1 MEPGEEAGADPRRL
15 GRRQSTSEEQDR
27 PSTSSGQSDVR
38 MNDHR
43 TRAGFVAVIGAPNAG
58 KSTLVN
64 ALVGQK
70 VAIVSPKAQTTRAR
84 LMGIAVHEATQIL
97 LVDTPGIF
105 QPKRRLDRAMVAA
118 AWTGAQDADL
128 ILLLIDAAARVTD
141 DVERIIASLGD
152 RQHPLFLVF
161 NKIDLIK
168 KPDLLALSSNLTGR
182 LNPDKVFMISAT
194 QGDGVPDLKQ
204 ALSDAMPEGPWLYP
218 EDEVSDAT
226 DRMIAA
232 ELTREQVVNQLYQ
245 ELPYAVAIETETWQD
260 RPDGSTEIRQQIL
273 VERDSQK
280 AIVIGK
286 GGQRLKAIGAAA
298 RAEIAEHLGRP
309 AHLFLHVKVNP
320 RWDEDRGLYREIGLE
335 WAD

>member
-1 MEPGEEAGADPRRL
+1 M
-15 GRRQSTSEEQDR
+15 TVEQ
-27 PSTSSGQSDVR
+27 TC
-38 MNDHR
+38 
-43 TRAGFVAVIGAPNAG
+43 AGFVAVIGAPNAG

-70 VAIVSPKAQTTRAR
+70 VAIVSPKAQTTRSR
-84 LMGIAVHEATQIL
+84 LMGIAIAGDAQIL

-105 QPKRRLDRAMVAA
+105 EPRRRLDRAMVAA

-128 ILLLIDAAARVTD
+128 ILLVIDAATTLTGE
-141 DVERIIASLGD
+141 VERIIASLAQ
-152 RQHPLFLVF
+152 RQHPLFLVL
-161 NKIDLIK
+161 NKIDLVK
-168 KPDLLALSSNLTGR
+168 KPQLLALAAELTTR
-182 LNPDKVFMISAT
+182 LEPDKLFMISAS

-204 ALSDAMPEGPWLYP
+204 ALAAVMPTGPWLYP

-232 ELTREQVVNQLYQ
+232 ELTREQIVNQLYQ
-245 ELPYAVAIETETWQD
+245 ELPYATAVETETWQD

-273 VERDSQK
+273 VERNSQK

-286 GGQRLKAIGAAA
+286 GGRRLKDIGAAA
-298 RAEIAEHLGRP
+298 RAEITQHLGRP
-309 AHLFLHVKVNP
+309 VHLFLHVKVNP

>member
-1 MEPGEEAGADPRRL
+1 M
-15 GRRQSTSEEQDR
+15 
-27 PSTSSGQSDVR
+27 SDSQ
-38 MNDHR
+38 
-43 TRAGFVAVIGAPNAG
+43 TRAGFVAVIGPPNAG

-70 VAIVSPKAQTTRAR
+70 VAIVSPKAQTTRSR
-84 LMGIAVHEATQIL
+84 LMGIAIAGESQIL

-105 QPKRRLDRAMVAA
+105 EPRRRLDRAMVAA

-128 ILLLIDAAARVTD
+128 ILLVIDAAATMTG
-141 DVERIIASLGD
+141 DVERIIASLAE
-152 RQHPLFLVF
+152 RQHPLFLVL
-161 NKIDLIK
+161 NKIDLVK
-168 KPDLLALSSNLTGR
+168 KPQLLALAADLTAR
-182 LNPDKVFMISAT
+182 LEPDKVFMISAS
-194 QGDGVPDLKQ
+194 QGDGVLDLKQ
-204 ALSDAMPEGPWLYP
+204 ALAAAMPAGPWLYP

-232 ELTREQVVNQLYQ
+232 ELTREQIVNQLHQ
-245 ELPYAVAIETETWQD
+245 ELPYSTAVETETWED
-260 RPDGSTEIRQQIL
+260 RPDGSTAIRQQIL

-286 GGQRLKAIGAAA
+286 GGRRLKEIGASA

-309 AHLFLHVKVNP
+309 VHLFLHVKVNP

>member
-1 MEPGEEAGADPRRL
+1 M
-15 GRRQSTSEEQDR
+15 SEDQ
-27 PSTSSGQSDVR
+27 
-38 MNDHR
+38 

-70 VAIVSPKAQTTRAR
+70 VAIVSGKPQTTRAR
-84 LMGIAVHEATQIL
+84 LMGIAVEGSAQIL

-105 QPKRRLDRAMVAA
+105 EPRRRLDRAMVAA

-128 ILLLIDAAARVTD
+128 ILLVIDAAARLNAE
-141 DVERIIASLGD
+141 VERIVGSIVE
-152 RQHPLFLVF
+152 RKQRLFLAL
-161 NKIDLIK
+161 NKVDLVNK
-168 KPDLLALSSNLTGR
+168 GTLLALATDLSAR
-182 LNPDKVFMISAT
+182 LNPEKVFMISAA
-194 QGDGVPDLKQ
+194 QGDGVPDLKR
-204 ALSDAMPEGPWLYP
+204 ALAHAMPQGPWLYP

-232 ELTREQVVNQLYQ
+232 ELTREQVLNQLHQ
-245 ELPYAVAIETETWQD
+245 ELPYATAVETETWED
-260 RPDGSTEIRQQIL
+260 RPDGSTVINQQIL

-286 GGQRLKAIGAAA
+286 GGQRLKSIGAAA
-298 RAEIAEHLGRP
+298 RAEITQHLGRP
-309 AHLFLHVKVNP
+309 VHLYLHVKVEP
-320 RWDEDRGLYREIGLE
+320 KWGEDRSLYRDIGLE

>member
-1 MEPGEEAGADPRRL
+1 MTG
-15 GRRQSTSEEQDR
+15 TEQK
-27 PSTSSGQSDVR
+27 
-38 MNDHR
+38 
-43 TRAGFVAVIGAPNAG
+43 AGFVAVIGAPNAG

-84 LMGIAVHEATQIL
+84 LMGIAIHGQTQIL

-105 QPKRRLDRAMVAA
+105 EPRRRLDRAMVAA
-118 AWTGAQDADL
+118 AWTGAEDADL
-128 ILLLIDAAARVTD
+128 ILLVIDSSEVVKSSAD
-141 DVERIIASLGD
+141 RILAGLET
-152 RQHPLFLVF
+152 RRHPLFLAL
-161 NKIDLIK
+161 NKIDLVK
-168 KPDLLALSSNLTGR
+168 KPQLLALSAELTAR
-182 LNPDKVFMISAT
+182 LNPEQVFMISAA

-204 ALSDAMPEGPWLYP
+204 ALADAMPSGPWLYP

-232 ELTREQVVNQLYQ
+232 ELTREQIVNRLYE
-245 ELPYAVAIETETWQD
+245 ELPYATAIETETWED
-260 RPDGSTEIRQQIL
+260 RPDGSTAIRQQIL

-286 GGQRLKAIGAAA
+286 GGRRLKEIGAAA

-309 AHLFLHVKVNP
+309 VHLFLHVKVNP
-320 RWDEDRGLYREIGLE
+320 RWDEDRGLYREIGLD

>member
-1 MEPGEEAGADPRRL
+1 MTEK
-15 GRRQSTSEEQDR
+15 T
-27 PSTSSGQSDVR
+27 
-38 MNDHR
+38 

-84 LMGIAVHEATQIL
+84 LMGIAIQGSSQIL

-105 QPKRRLDRAMVAA
+105 EPRRRLDRAMVAA
-118 AWTGAQDADL
+118 AWGGAGDADL
-128 ILLLIDAAARVTD
+128 ILLVVDVDAGVGRA
-141 DVERIIASLGD
+141 VEQILEGLGEREHALWIALNKVDLVKKEKLLG
-152 RQHPLFLVF
+152 
-161 NKIDLIK
+161 
-168 KPDLLALSSNLTGR
+168 LSVQLTER
-182 LNPDKVFMISAT
+182 LNPDKVFMISASE
-194 QGDGVPDLKQ
+194 GDGVPDLKD
-204 ALSDAMPEGPWLYP
+204 ALAQAMPEGPWLYP

-232 ELTREQVVNQLYQ
+232 ELTREQVVNQLHQ
-245 ELPYAVAIETETWQD
+245 ELPYATVIETESWED
-260 RPDGSTEIRQQIL
+260 RQDGSTAIHQQIL

-286 GGQRLKAIGAAA
+286 GGSRLKSIGAAA
-298 RAEIAEHLGRP
+298 REEIAHHLGRKV
-309 AHLFLHVKVNP
+309 HLFLHVKVNP
-320 RWDEDRGLYREIGLE
+320 RWDEDRSIYREIGLE

>member
-1 MEPGEEAGADPRRL
+1 MTE
-15 GRRQSTSEEQDR
+15 T
-27 PSTSSGQSDVR
+27 
-38 MNDHR
+38 

-84 LMGIAVHEATQIL
+84 LMGIAIHGPSQVL

-105 QPKRRLDRAMVAA
+105 EPKRRLDRAMVAA

-128 ILLLIDAAARVTD
+128 IMLVV
-141 DVERIIASLGD
+141 DVSEKLREKVLEGLEN
-152 RQHPLFLVF
+152 REHPLFLVL
-161 NKIDLIK
+161 NKIDLVAK
-168 KPDLLALSSNLTGR
+168 TKLLEIAAELTDR

-194 QGDGVPDLKQ
+194 QGDGVMDLKE
-204 ALSDAMPEGPWLYP
+204 ALAAAMPEGPWLYP

-232 ELTREQVVNQLYQ
+232 ELTREQVVNQLHQ
-245 ELPYAVAIETETWQD
+245 ELPYATAVEIETWED
-260 RPDGSTEIRQQIL
+260 RPDGSTVIRQQIL

-280 AIVIGK
+280 AIFIGK
-286 GGQRLKAIGAAA
+286 GGKRLKAIGAAA
-298 RAEIAEHLGRP
+298 REEIGAHLGRP
-309 AHLFLHVKVNP
+309 VHLFLHVKVNP